1 MPRRRDGGGLSCYRS
16 NQDKVSYQL
25 DINFAGSGAGVFEAD
40 FVTVFGQI
48 VLQAIRPLDDG
59 EVSRVRPDFVK
70 VKGFCLPTRLQTI
83 QVDVN
88 EGRDVVVSSFERVL
102 GNDDIGRGG
111 QAGDAKVFPQPLG
124 ESGFPGGQFAEK
136 TEGGSLF

>member
-25 DINFAGSGAGVFEAD
+25 DINFAGSGTGVFEAD
-40 FVTVFGQI
+40 FVTVLGEI

-59 EVSRVRPDFVK
+59 EVGRVRPDFVK

-88 EGRDVVVSSFERVL
+88 EGRDVVVGSSERIL
-102 GNDDIGRGG
+102 GNDDISGRS
-111 QAGDAKVFPQPLG
+111 QAVNAEVFP
-124 ESGFPGGQFAEK
+124 
-136 TEGGSLF
+136 